1 MGRLCE
7 RPGCSAPAAVLY
19 AIDAE
24 HLTVWIDSI
33 ERSDVLRGGVLCR
46 RHADAMVV
54 PMGWTLDDR
63 RDPELRLFKSA
74 RSEPSA
80 PKPRKPRA
88 PRAAPSVVQLQL
100 DETPAPPRT
109 RRKRAPAA
117 AAANGAS
124 KPEGNG
130 AVSAAE
136 ADEASPWKPIFD
148 QSDDLDGLLEAS
160 GPLLQRAFGK
170 RPRPDD

>member
-24 HLTVWIDSI
+24 HLTVWIDAI
-33 ERSDVLRGGVLCR
+33 ERADVLRGGVLCR

-63 RDPELRLFKSA
+63 RDPELRLFKSRTA
-74 RSEPSA
+74 EPAAA
-80 PKPRKPRA
+80 PKPRKPKVPRPA
-88 PRAAPSVVQLQL
+88 PAVVQLQL
-100 DETPAPPRT
+100 DETPAPPRPT
-109 RRKRAPAA
+109 KKRQRVSAA
-117 AAANGAS
+117 TNGAS
-124 KPEGNG
+124 NG
-130 AVSAAE
+130 TPNAPE

-170 RPRPDD
+170 RPRTD